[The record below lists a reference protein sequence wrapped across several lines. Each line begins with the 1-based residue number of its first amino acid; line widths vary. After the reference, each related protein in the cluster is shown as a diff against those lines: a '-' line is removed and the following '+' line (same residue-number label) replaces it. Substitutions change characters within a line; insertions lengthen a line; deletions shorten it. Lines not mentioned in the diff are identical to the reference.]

1 MTLGPSSS
9 AFVSFLSYHWL
20 FNVATSFV
28 NGPLQITLSNILSEM
43 MCITIVGSSSESEC
57 DATSDSVDVE
67 CLSWDNSEDLYRLY
81 SYDEDYNDDENG
93 NHGPKTGQRKE
104 KFKII

>member
-1 MTLGPSSS
+1 
-9 AFVSFLSYHWL
+9 
-20 FNVATSFV
+20 
-28 NGPLQITLSNILSEM
+28 M

-81 SYDEDYNDDENG
+81 SYDEDYNDVWHDAA
-93 NHGPKTGQRKE
+93 GPDPSQVP
-104 KFKII
+104 IWLYLN

>member
-1 MTLGPSSS
+1 MNCGDK
-9 AFVSFLSYHWL
+9 
-20 FNVATSFV
+20 TSKKSD
-28 NGPLQITLSNILSEM
+28 LQITLSDILSEM

-93 NHGPKTGQRKE
+93 NHQSFGQSPFTGGDTLD
-104 KFKII
+104 